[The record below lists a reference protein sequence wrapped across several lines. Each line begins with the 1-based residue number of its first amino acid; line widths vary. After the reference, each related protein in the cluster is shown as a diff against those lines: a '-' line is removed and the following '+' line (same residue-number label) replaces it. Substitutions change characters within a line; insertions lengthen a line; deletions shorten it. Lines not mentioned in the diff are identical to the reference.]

1 MTDFWLRIDWQTD
14 WLIDWLIG
22 WLMDWLTDW
31 MDGLIGSFIYS
42 FVDSLID
49 RLRDYTLC
57 LKSGHNLT
65 FGPCGP
71 SEPRRPGSPIMP
83 CNRKKVK
90 ALNSTL
96 LSLTEFNITGT
107 HFSSQVK
114 VSTPGRLH
122 KSKHW
127 WVNQKLLTNQ
137 TPRRCWEIGDMNPWM
152 KRFVPNKE
160 SQDSLGF
167 WIPPLGFR
175 IQGTGF
181 RILRHWN

>member
-107 HFSSQVK
+107 HFSSQI
-114 VSTPGRLH
+114 STPGRLH